1 MVEHGPDLLE
11 SDTRKPIDE
20 LRRDRPIFEILE
32 EGRYRHARTAEYP
45 GAAHAV
51 GIPFDGRASGPIDHR
66 ENGTTAASRRLT
78 TQANRLRADGA
89 QAPPA
94 SSPVERVVRR

>member
-11 SDTRKPIDE
+11 SDTRKPIHE
-20 LRRDRPIFEILE
+20 LRRDRPIFKILE
-32 EGRYRHARTAEYP
+32 EGRYRHARTAEDP

-51 GIPFDGRASGPIDHR
+51 GIPFNGRTGRPIDHG

-78 TQANRLRADGA
+78 NEANRRA
-89 QAPPA
+89 APMPA
-94 SSPVERVVRR
+94 KLKAHTGPSG